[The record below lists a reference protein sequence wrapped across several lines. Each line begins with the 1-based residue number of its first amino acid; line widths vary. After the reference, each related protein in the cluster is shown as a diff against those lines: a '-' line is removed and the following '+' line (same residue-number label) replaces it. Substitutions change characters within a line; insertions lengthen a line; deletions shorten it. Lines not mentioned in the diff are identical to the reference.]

1 MLIEERG
8 SGTALLQDISY
19 NDIRSVREIF
29 PVEPVG
35 DKAMRMSAQSAGIEA
50 GRVYIPERA
59 NWLDDFCTK
68 ILQFPDGRHDDQ
80 VDSLSP
86 FLNWAERK
94 RACLDVWLHII

>member
-50 GRVYIPERA
+50 GRVYIPEWIVRIRA
-59 NWLDDFCTK
+59 APPVFAGAASRDAA
-68 ILQFPDGRHDDQ
+68 
-80 VDSLSP
+80 LS
-86 FLNWAERK
+86 
-94 RACLDVWLHII
+94 V